1 MPTLTGVQFTPSD
14 KLQYFDASDLDL
26 APGDTVIV
34 ETWHG
39 EQQATVTIT
48 PGQMIH
54 SDLRGPLDRVVRVA
68 SNG

>member
-14 KLQYFDASDLDL
+14 KLQYFDANGIDL

-39 EQQATVTIT
+39 EQQATVAIA
-48 PGQMIH
+48 PAQAIH
-54 SDLRGPLDRVVRVA
+54 SDLRGPLDRILRK
-68 SNG
+68 SHTQ